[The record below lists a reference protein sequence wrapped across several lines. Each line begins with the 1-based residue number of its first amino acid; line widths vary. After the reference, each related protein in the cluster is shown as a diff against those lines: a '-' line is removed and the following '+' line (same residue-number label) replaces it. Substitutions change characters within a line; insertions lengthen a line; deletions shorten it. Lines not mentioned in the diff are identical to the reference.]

1 MTRPFPAPPI
11 NPFERLQV
19 ADGLLINA
27 ERWRHAHSYHRQ
39 RQNVHYQS
47 LNQPGIVCG
56 LGVRVIA
63 APKEVA
69 AVYRNSSWVQIQPG
83 IAIDLAGNPIVLPK
97 PFNFRIA
104 TELKDSEP
112 VMVYIV
118 ARYRDPDELEA
129 QKPREI
135 VQETFRID
143 EKSTL
148 PDIWDVELCRIR
160 LQIDK
165 KAITQPDDV
174 FFPGY
179 GDIDLRYRSQ
189 VQARPQALLHVAQLN
204 RSDPESSRNFFN
216 LSYLLQ
222 AVEAL
227 YPSLRGVEV
236 IDQVD
241 WAANLQTY
249 DLLYLTG
256 QQKLSLNASEVTAL
270 ESYLHMGGIL
280 LVDVPSEATELIESV
295 QTLAAKKLKTPLK
308 PLEQLRRDHPLR
320 TRPFLFAALP
330 LVNQQMIQL
339 LSGGGLILAIGDLAS
354 AWGLDEGLNLS
365 RVTIRTAQEL
375 GVNILHYAWKRRQ
388 LMNLQKEDYSGQW

>member
-56 LGVRVIA
+56 LGVRAIA

-69 AVYRNSSWVQIQPG
+69 AEYRDQSWVQIQPG
-83 IAIDLAGNPIVLPK
+83 IAIDLAGNPIVLSK
-97 PFNFRIA
+97 PFNFRIT
-104 TELKDSEP
+104 TELQDSEP
-112 VMVYIV
+112 VMVYVV

-129 QKPREI
+129 QKREI

-143 EKSTL
+143 EKSNL
-148 PDIWDVELCRIR
+148 PDIWEVELCRIR

-165 KAITQPDDV
+165 KAITQPADV

-179 GDIDLRYRSQ
+179 GDIDLRYRTQ
-189 VQARPQALLHVAQLN
+189 VQARPQALLRVAQVN
-204 RSDPESSRNFFN
+204 FDDSESSQNFFN

-280 LVDVPSEATELIESV
+280 LVDVPS
-295 QTLAAKKLKTPLK
+295 
-308 PLEQLRRDHPLR
+308 
-320 TRPFLFAALP
+320 
-330 LVNQQMIQL
+330 
-339 LSGGGLILAIGDLAS
+339 
-354 AWGLDEGLNLS
+354 
-365 RVTIRTAQEL
+365 
-375 GVNILHYAWKRRQ
+375 
-388 LMNLQKEDYSGQW
+388 

>member
-56 LGVRVIA
+56 LGVRAIA

-69 AVYRNSSWVQIQPG
+69 AEYRDQSWVQIQPG
-83 IAIDLAGNPIVLPK
+83 IAIDLAGNPIVLSK
-97 PFNFRIA
+97 PFNFRIT
-104 TELKDSEP
+104 TELQDSEP
-112 VMVYIV
+112 VMVYVV

-129 QKPREI
+129 QKREI

-143 EKSTL
+143 EKSNL
-148 PDIWDVELCRIR
+148 PDIWEVELCRIR

-165 KAITQPDDV
+165 KAITQPADV

-179 GDIDLRYRSQ
+179 GDIDLRYRTQ
-189 VQARPQALLHVAQLN
+189 VQARPQALLRVAQVN
-204 RSDPESSRNFFN
+204 FDDSESSQNFFN

-227 YPSLRGVEV
+227 YPSLRGGEI
-236 IDQVD
+236 IDRVD
-241 WAANLQTY
+241 WTTDLQIY

-256 QQKLSLNASEVTAL
+256 KQKLSLEATEFKAL
-270 ESYLHMGGIL
+270 KNYLQSGGIL
-280 LVDVPSEATELIESV
+280 FVDVPSEATELIESV
-295 QTLAAKKLKTPLK
+295 QSLAAQELKTPLK

-330 LVNQQMIQL
+330 LVDRQTIQL
-339 LSGGGLILAIGDLAS
+339 LCGGGLILAIGNLGS
-354 AWGLDEGLNLS
+354 AWGLDEELSLS